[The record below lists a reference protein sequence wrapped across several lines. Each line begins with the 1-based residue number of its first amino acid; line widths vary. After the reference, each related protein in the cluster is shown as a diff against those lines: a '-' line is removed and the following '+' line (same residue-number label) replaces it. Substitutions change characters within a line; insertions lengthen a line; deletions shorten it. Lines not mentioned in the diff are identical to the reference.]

1 MNFPPRAWLQAG
13 GDLTWPLPFLVHW
26 GQGLPETG
34 DADTWLITAVRGCFH
49 DYCGAP
55 YIPFIGSQMQHTF
68 FFFLAESSVQDY
80 TPLVIYPPVLVG
92 NIKVKKVLLW
102 ELHVRMPWSTLSLF
116 DAMCLHLSCCILPS
130 QLLKIKNHIVSI
142 FGHTK
147 CTAAFSQA
155 IQLGSKYLF
164 VNTGIMLLVKKK
176 MIRSHSEAQ
185 LDQKK
190 HLHWFFLFWSSLESV
205 FIPPSRF

>member
-1 MNFPPRAWLQAG
+1 MTPGWWWPNLAFAFFGPLRPGVARNRWCWHMANHCCERLFPWL
-13 GDLTWPLPFLVHW
+13 LW
-26 GQGLPETG
+26 GSLHTIYR
-34 DADTWLITAVRGCFH
+34 ITNAAH
-49 DYCGAP
+49 
-55 YIPFIGSQMQHTF
+55 F